1 MVCLTGCAGEAGSG
15 TMRTASGERGGR
27 RAGYSVFVNE
37 LLRERRDEMDDRL
50 DGISGVDGMI
60 RSSTERS
67 GAVVLR
73 SMSLSLPVGLT
84 HGSDEL
90 DEL

>member
-1 MVCLTGCAGEAGSG
+1 
-15 TMRTASGERGGR
+15 
-27 RAGYSVFVNE
+27 
-37 LLRERRDEMDDRL
+37 MDDRL

-67 GAVVLR
+67 GAVVFR
-73 SMSLSLPVGLT
+73 SRSLSLPVGLT
-84 HGSDEL
+84 NGSDEL